1 MLDKAVDYEDVKNL
15 DLGLIVKNKVP
26 LYDGSDGI
34 SATNIGLGSPGASGA
49 SGASGPVGATGG
61 SGGTFTRNGTTYKT
75 YPIKIN
81 VKNKPE
87 GPRFDPK
94 VKTIPVSE
102 GGSSVNTNEVIAR
115 YAAIDGDTGKAA
127 ENVRYAKGS
136 DPDNWFTIDPKTA
149 DIKLNKMPDRE
160 SPYLINGTYYAKV
173 LCFTEDM
180 PAQTA
185 TGTVAIQVEDFN
197 DNCPTLT
204 SQIQTLCIPNDAV
217 IVSAKDE
224 DFSPNGSPFN
234 FEIIPEGTQ
243 GKWKVEHYNDTAAI
257 LRAKETLWPGLYEV
271 TFVVEDQQGKA
282 CPEPQKVTVLVCTC
296 EEGDTCGDRGNTKK
310 GAELGPAGIGL
321 LLLGLLLLLLFL
333 LFLLFCNCGESA
345 GFTPMPFDTK
355 SHLINYHTEGQ
366 GENTDVP
373 LLNIPLQVGGGGVI
387 DQHLF
392 QGSGYGL
399 YKDTYFQDAYN
410 AWGTSNVSDSRTWI
424 RNEGSQVQQGI
435 YDGMALPDHFLGQY
449 YSQKVTSE
457 DETLGGKDT
466 LLVYEYEGQGSLA
479 GSVGCCSLL
488 ESENDLQFINDLG
501 MKFKTLAEVCG
512 GKKIE
517 SDVKPAFTHQPSAS
531 IHTHISAS
539 SVKTAQQPAP
549 LPNLHQS
556 TSQTVI
562 RDTSESSQVVK
573 KSTATVMEGMTTV
586 STGMTQV
593 STGMTTVNEGMVNT
607 GQMFMLQPQPVYYTT
622 TTTPVQMQ
630 YVLQPQVQ
638 NTVLL
643 AEAPASNLQS
653 MVLLNGSQTGSMGIQ
668 GQMVISSGQAQDQH
682 MVLVE
687 KSRVHGRGGNL
698 IHTGNLS
705 GSKTMMVVEGK
716 VPKGTIKGLKGSQTH
731 LMQGGTLQ
739 SGGLSGSQRVV
750 VVGGQSNRGQLVQEA
765 QGLSQKQDIS
775 GSQRVI
781 YSEGSTSAG
790 SQSSVVTSSTTTENK
805 TPTYRKVVVQE
816 TREIH

>member
-1 MLDKAVDYEDVKNL
+1 MKITATDADEPGNINSLIAYTIVDQQPPGDMFSISSEGTVCVIGSALDREKVDKYTLTVKGQDLNGGPGGHSATSTVVIHVKDVNDNLPTLEKVQYDGSIEENTEGVEVIRIKAEDLDLEGSENWEAVFEIVRGNEAGYFSIKIDKATNEGILMLDKALDYENPPLL
-15 DLGLIVKNKVP
+15 DLELIVKNKVQF
-26 LYDGSDGI
+26 
-34 SATNIGLGSPGASGA
+34 SGTD
-49 SGASGPVGATGG
+49 SGGGG
-61 SGGTFTRNGTTYKT
+61 SGGIFTQNGITYKT

-94 VKTIPVSE
+94 VKVIAVSE
-102 GGSSVNTNEVIAR
+102 GGSFVNTNEVIAR
-115 YAAIDGDTGKAA
+115 YAAKDGDTGKVA

-136 DPDNWFTIDPKTA
+136 DSDNWFTIDPKTA

-243 GKWKVEHYNDTAAI
+243 GKWQVEHYNDTAAI
-257 LRAKETLWPGLYEV
+257 LRAKESLWPGLYEV

-282 CPEPQKVTVLVCTC
+282 CPDPQKVTIQVCTC
-296 EEGDTCGDRGNTKK
+296 EEGDMCGGNIKK

-321 LLLGLLLLLLFL
+321 LFLGLLLLLLSL
-333 LFLLFCNCGESA
+333 LFLLFCVCGPN
-345 GFTPMPFDTK
+345 FTPMPFK
-355 SHLINYHTEGQ
+355 GQSHLIKYHTEGQ
-366 GENTDVP
+366 GENT
-373 LLNIPLQVGGGGVI
+373 G
-387 DQHLF
+387 
-392 QGSGYGL
+392 
-399 YKDTYFQDAYN
+399 
-410 AWGTSNVSDSRTWI
+410 
-424 RNEGSQVQQGI
+424 EGSKLHQI
-435 YDGMALPDHFLGQY
+435 MYDGMALPDHFLGQY
-449 YSQKVTSE
+449 YTQKVTSE
-457 DETLGGKDT
+457 NETLGGKDD
-466 LLVYEYEGQGSLA
+466 LLVYDYEGQGSLA

-573 KSTATVMEGMTTV
+573 ESTATVMEGITTV

-607 GQMFMLQPQPVYYTT
+607 GQMFMLQPQPVYYTTT

-739 SGGLSGSQRVV
+739 SGGLSGS
-750 VVGGQSNRGQLVQEA
+750 
-765 QGLSQKQDIS
+765 
-775 GSQRVI
+775 
-781 YSEGSTSAG
+781 
-790 SQSSVVTSSTTTENK
+790 
-805 TPTYRKVVVQE
+805 
-816 TREIH
+816 